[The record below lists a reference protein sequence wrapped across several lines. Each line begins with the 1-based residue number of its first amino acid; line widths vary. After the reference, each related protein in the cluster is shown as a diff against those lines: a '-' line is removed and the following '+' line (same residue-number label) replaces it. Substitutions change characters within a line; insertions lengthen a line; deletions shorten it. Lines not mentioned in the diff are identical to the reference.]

1 MGRFEADYARRLGTL
16 VPVFVAPCELLP
28 PYNRI
33 HTDDLSNWG
42 GEENNPVWIKLVARI
57 AKMVG
62 REGVAAAAR
71 AFATGDEKAQYD
83 FARQYPDEPAARK
96 IWKGVEPGHR
106 EHFARRMAE
115 AKNVADERIAS
126 ERADIEAVSKRRPQL
141 SKLGLGTND
150 EPPLT
155 DRCPTR

>member
-1 MGRFEADYARRLGTL
+1 M
-16 VPVFVAPCELLP
+16 PVFVAPCELLP

-126 ERADIEAVSKRRPQL
+126 ERADIEACLEEAASTFEAWLRNERRATANGPMPRPD
-141 SKLGLGTND
+141 SSY
-150 EPPLT
+150 
-155 DRCPTR
+155 RAH